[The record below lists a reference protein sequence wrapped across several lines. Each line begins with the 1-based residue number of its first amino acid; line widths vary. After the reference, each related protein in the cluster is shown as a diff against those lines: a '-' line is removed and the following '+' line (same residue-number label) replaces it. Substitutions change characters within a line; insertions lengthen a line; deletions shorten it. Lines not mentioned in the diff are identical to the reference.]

1 MAQAVFQAPNGT
13 LLMVKGVS
21 VEAEVLQN
29 QPLLL
34 LFSPGK
40 RANLNMMTL
49 GGHGLTSGCAEGRH
63 ADVELWREGEVSRDG
78 LISMSS

>member
-1 MAQAVFQAPNGT
+1 
-13 LLMVKGVS
+13 MVKGVS

-40 RANLNMMTL
+40 RANLNTTML
-49 GGHGLTSGCAEGRH
+49 GGHGLASGWAEGRH
-63 ADVELWREGEVSRDG
+63 ADAKLWREGEVSGDG
-78 LISMSS
+78 LISMCS